1 MQDFQI
7 DQKYTAALKAMNYT
21 VEQALRDFLI
31 LQLSGRIAAFKSE
44 CEAFERKYGMNF
56 QTFERKLARK
66 VNAEDFAEEDDYMA
80 WKFAQESRLFLQKQL
95 GMFQKTVD
103 TSLIQDTKFRACPD
117 LAGIQDARCS

>member
-31 LQLSGRIAAFKSE
+31 LQLSGRIAVFKSE

-56 QTFERKLARK
+56 QAFERAVAQK
-66 VNAEDFAEEDDYMA
+66 VNAEDFAQEDDYMA
-80 WKFAQESRLFLQKQL
+80 WKFAQESRLFLQNQL
-95 GMFQKTVD
+95 AE
-103 TSLIQDTKFRACPD
+103 L
-117 LAGIQDARCS
+117 